1 VSTLLQNA
9 ADFRELLRDDVAD
22 ERYVFREIFSDAG
35 WRQRS
40 LSKKRLKLLK
50 RLAPALEEILW
61 DDERVLF
68 LTRGV
73 MARFLEWYLLGWA
86 LYYLAR
92 RAIIVT
98 DRRIVLLQ
106 INRRGKP
113 GELVSQIDE
122 SAVAEVASTFTGYT
136 KIAFRN
142 GGHVLFAGVPRPERK
157 RLAEL
162 TAALSSAP
170 APMKSL
176 RGDVQHLCPH
186 CFVEVADWPRACPE
200 CGGALK
206 SPTKAGWL
214 SLVLPGAGDLYL
226 GHRGFAAFELFIAAL
241 TWMGLIALASDPTIG
256 PAGYMF
262 VVAFT
267 VLLIHGADAL
277 ATRYIARK
285 GLHPD
290 WPGPRGDWWRFAA
303 AAAIPGL
310 ALFWAGR
317 DVAEKTALA
326 PVAHVVRG
334 ADLPASH
341 RSALVDAEL
350 IDSDEEVVLFFSNGP
365 VTILAHGS
373 VLTDQRIVSYVYDLD
388 TLLHF
393 TARYD
398 EILDAAAYRDGM
410 AEPLSTIIVA
420 RSNGDGLVLVVPTGD
435 VQDQVFMD
443 TLSARWRQARE
454 ASQADGFWFAGGS
467 GESLD
472 DPAVLRG
479 GADGSPSR
487 WAETIW
493 ISMRLGEPD
502 LEWQMESQDR
512 RTVGDRTI
520 DEITVVDVDG
530 ETHTMY
536 FDVTEAVGRSAR
548 R

>member
-122 SAVAEVASTFTGYT
+122 SAVAEVTSTFTGYT
-136 KIAFRN
+136 RVTFRN
-142 GGHVLFAGVPRPERK
+142 GGQVLFAGVPRPERK

-176 RGDVQHLCPH
+176 RGEVQHLCPH
-186 CFVEVADWPRACPE
+186 CFVEISDRPLSCPE

-206 SPTKAGWL
+206 SSGKAAVL
-214 SLVLPGAGDLYL
+214 SLILPGAGV
-226 GHRGFAAFELFIAAL
+226 AAL
-241 TWMGLIALASDPTIG
+241 TWMGLIALASDPTMG
-256 PAGYMF
+256 PGGYVFM
-262 VVAFT
+262 VAFT

-277 ATRYIARK
+277 ATRYVARK

-303 AAAIPGL
+303 AAAIPGV

-317 DVAEKTALA
+317 DLAEKTALA
-326 PVAHVVRG
+326 PVPGVVSG
-334 ADLPASH
+334 ADLSALH
-341 RSALVDAEL
+341 RSAMVDAGL
-350 IDSDEEVVLFFSNGP
+350 IDADEEVILFFSNGP

-373 VLTDQRIVSYVYDLD
+373 VLTDRRVVSYAYDLD
-388 TLLHF
+388 SLLQF

-398 EILDAAAYRDGM
+398 EIMDAAAYRGGLG
-410 AEPLSTIIVA
+410 EPLSTIVVA
-420 RSNGDGLVLVVPTGD
+420 RSDGDGLVLVVPAGD
-435 VQDQVFMD
+435 VQDQLFMD
-443 TLSARWRQARE
+443 TLTARWRQVRE

-467 GESLD
+467 GESID

-502 LEWQMESQDR
+502 LEWQMESQNR

-530 ETHTMY
+530 EAYTMY
-536 FDVTEAVGRSAR
+536 FDVTEALGHSGSP
-548 R
+548 